1 MALTCAAPDN
11 DPQPHFRK
19 HARMDL
25 ELAFKLGRQGFR
37 VAVPQS
43 EILMIKRQ
51 SVQHPETSDWVD
63 ETTRSHNLEVV
74 DDLAYH
80 GSELQENFLE
90 YGIMQFASD
99 NDWKVVPPFGG
110 SAYRSNPRILLSRTE
125 LEQLLEDEPPPSPP
139 TGLGNP
145 SHVESS
151 AASNNPWEQLT
162 QTFLIFLAAWFG
174 LNGGFEEPPPPSSA
188 KRNRR
193 PPKPDSGNSSLN
205 SGDSNSPQ
213 NGDEALNHTNSDADG
228 ENKTSQNRLIFQLD
242 KAVFV
247 TGRSTDRD
255 GSEQYKNTT
264 SIDGSE
270 RVDLLTENV
279 SYMRLDYATK
289 QVPTIPYS
297 EFMNPG
303 DGTEPVL
310 PSPTIDPSPE
320 LPTANNP
327 GDGKEPVLPSP
338 TIDPP
343 PELPTVNNPGDGT
356 EPVLPSPTI
365 DPPPELPTAN
375 NPGDGTEP
383 VLPSPTIDPPS
394 ELPTV
399 NNPGGGKELVLPSP
413 TIDPPPELPT
423 VNNPGGGKEPVLPSP
438 TIDPPPELPTVNNP
452 GDGEEP
458 VLPSPTIDVDGIQLI
473 PVPDNVLLTI
483 DGFGG
488 VGRGVQPAPD
498 ILREVDILKFD
509 GGGLIAKNM
518 LLTKVGNDLVITF
531 ESVNSPKVVL
541 KEFALEDID
550 NLPSVTGGLTPIG
563 NIQFNG
569 DSQIQDSFDV
579 INEDAIIYQVW
590 RRDTVTFLNDWD
602 NTVSGYDNSNDV
614 INGQSGHDILLGWS
628 GNDVLR
634 GGDGNDVLTGG
645 DGNDVLTGGTGVNT
659 LTGSEGADTF
669 VLSSDGFS
677 QVTDFVLGQD
687 FIKLSDGIEARQIII
702 EQGTGVNT
710 NNTYIKY
717 NSIVL
722 MSLSGVQANTLTI
735 DVFLP
740 STLP

>member
-1 MALTCAAPDN
+1 MALACAAPDN
-11 DPQPHFRK
+11 DPQSHFRK

-228 ENKTSQNRLIFQLD
+228 ENKTSQNRLILQLD
-242 KAVFV
+242 EAVFV

-264 SIDGSE
+264 SIDESE

-303 DGTEPVL
+303 D
-310 PSPTIDPSPE
+310 S
-320 LPTANNP
+320 
-327 GDGKEPVLPSP
+327 
-338 TIDPP
+338 
-343 PELPTVNNPGDGT
+343 
-356 EPVLPSPTI
+356 
-365 DPPPELPTAN
+365 
-375 NPGDGTEP
+375 
-383 VLPSPTIDPPS
+383 
-394 ELPTV
+394 
-399 NNPGGGKELVLPSP
+399 
-413 TIDPPPELPT
+413 
-423 VNNPGGGKEPVLPSP
+423 
-438 TIDPPPELPTVNNP
+438 
-452 GDGEEP
+452 EEP

>member
-1 MALTCAAPDN
+1 
-11 DPQPHFRK
+11 
-19 HARMDL
+19 
-25 ELAFKLGRQGFR
+25 
-37 VAVPQS
+37 
-43 EILMIKRQ
+43 MIKRL
-51 SVQHPETSDWVD
+51 SVQHPEISAWVD
-63 ETTRSHNLEVV
+63 ETIRSLDLEVV

-80 GSELQENFLE
+80 GSELQESSLE

-110 SAYRSNPRILLSRTE
+110 SAYLSNPEILLSRTQI
-125 LEQLLEDEPPPSPP
+125 EQLLEDEPPPSPP

-174 LNGGFEEPPPPSSA
+174 LNGGFEEPLPPSSA
-188 KRNRR
+188 KGNRR

-205 SGDSNSPQ
+205 NGDSNSPQ

-228 ENKTSQNRLIFQLD
+228 ENKTSQNHLIFQLD
-242 KAVFV
+242 EAVFV

-303 DGTEPVL
+303 D
-310 PSPTIDPSPE
+310 S
-320 LPTANNP
+320 
-327 GDGKEPVLPSP
+327 
-338 TIDPP
+338 
-343 PELPTVNNPGDGT
+343 
-356 EPVLPSPTI
+356 
-365 DPPPELPTAN
+365 
-375 NPGDGTEP
+375 
-383 VLPSPTIDPPS
+383 
-394 ELPTV
+394 
-399 NNPGGGKELVLPSP
+399 
-413 TIDPPPELPT
+413 
-423 VNNPGGGKEPVLPSP
+423 
-438 TIDPPPELPTVNNP
+438 
-452 GDGEEP
+452 EEP

-645 DGNDVLTGGTGVNT
+645 TGVNT

>member
-1 MALTCAAPDN
+1 MALACAAPDN
-11 DPQPHFRK
+11 DPQSHFRK

-25 ELAFKLGRQGFR
+25 ELAFKLGRQGLR

-43 EILMIKRQ
+43 EVLMIERR
-51 SVQHPETSDWVD
+51 SVQHPEISAWAD
-63 ETTRSHNLEVV
+63 ETIRSHNLEVV

-174 LNGGFEEPPPPSSA
+174 LNGGFEEPLPPSSA
-188 KRNRR
+188 KGNRR

-205 SGDSNSPQ
+205 NGDSNSPQ

-228 ENKTSQNRLIFQLD
+228 ENKTSQNHLIFQLD
-242 KAVFV
+242 EAVFV

-303 DGTEPVL
+303 DSEEPF
-310 PSPTIDPSPE
+310 
-320 LPTANNP
+320 
-327 GDGKEPVLPSP
+327 LPSP

-365 DPPPELPTAN
+365 DPP
-375 NPGDGTEP
+375 
-383 VLPSPTIDPPS
+383 S
-394 ELPTV
+394 
-399 NNPGGGKELVLPSP
+399 
-413 TIDPPPELPT
+413 ELPT

-488 VGRGVQPAPD
+488 VGRGAQPAPD

>member
-1 MALTCAAPDN
+1 MALVYAALDN
-11 DPQPHFRK
+11 DPQSHFRK

-25 ELAFKLGRQGFR
+25 ELAFKLGRQGFT

-43 EILMIKRQ
+43 EILMIKRL
-51 SVQHPETSDWVD
+51 SVQYPEISAWVD
-63 ETTRSHNLEVV
+63 ETIRSHNLEVV

-205 SGDSNSPQ
+205 NGDSNSPQ

-303 DGTEPVL
+303 DSEEPFLPSPTIDPSPELPTVNNPGDGTEPVL

-327 GDGKEPVLPSP
+327 GDGKEPF
-338 TIDPP
+338 
-343 PELPTVNNPGDGT
+343 
-356 EPVLPSPTI
+356 
-365 DPPPELPTAN
+365 
-375 NPGDGTEP
+375 
-383 VLPSPTIDPPS
+383 
-394 ELPTV
+394 
-399 NNPGGGKELVLPSP
+399 
-413 TIDPPPELPT
+413 
-423 VNNPGGGKEPVLPSP
+423 LPSP

-645 DGNDVLTGGTGVNT
+645 TGVNT